1 MNKGRQERRDRLGCC
16 GMEDSSLEDRERAEP
31 EGERE
36 MQACTA
42 QAQAVTSTRKRK
54 KRKRQG
60 IKRGEERIR
69 EEGEKDGG
77 IGKARGGKE

>member
-1 MNKGRQERRDRLGCC
+1 
-16 GMEDSSLEDRERAEP
+16 MEGRERTEL

-36 MQACTA
+36 MQVDTA
-42 QAQAVTSTRKRK
+42 QAQTATSTRKRK